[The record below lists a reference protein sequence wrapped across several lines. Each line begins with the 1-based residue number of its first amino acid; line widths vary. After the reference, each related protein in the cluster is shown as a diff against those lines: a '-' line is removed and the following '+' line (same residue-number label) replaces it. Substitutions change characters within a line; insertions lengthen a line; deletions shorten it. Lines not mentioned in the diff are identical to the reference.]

1 MTMRE
6 QIARAIAKVHYDD
19 DEIDRPALRWS
30 PQGMTRATTPVWQDY
45 LAEADAAL
53 AALAQPTKAM
63 EDAAQSRPLRWTQD
77 DCPVRSIYYD
87 IWTTMVAAIQ
97 QEK

>member
-53 AALAQPTKAM
+53 AAMLGPTLAMIDAGNEYVDRGYVSTDVLVAM
-63 EDAAQSRPLRWTQD
+63 IEAA
-77 DCPVRSIYYD
+77 
-87 IWTTMVAAIQ
+87 Q